1 MGVLEVA
8 GDQTLEALLARSVP
22 QLQTDDFAGS
32 GDVFADEVDAYGGL
46 RVGRRTFLVGSNSFR
61 MYRAMI
67 ELFPTFWSPTS
78 TILYFWIEVR
88 LLEKLMLSLISPNNY
103 NPPGPP
109 RLPLPPHHRQ
119 PAPCK
124 E

>member
-1 MGVLEVA
+1 VGVLEVA
-8 GDQTLEALLARSVP
+8 GNETLEALLSRSVP
-22 QLQTDDFAGS
+22 QLQPDDFAGC

-103 NPPGPP
+103 NPPSAPP
-109 RLPLPPHHRQ
+109 P
-119 PAPCK
+119 
-124 E
+124 